1 MHGAP
6 EEFRRGNMQRSKTMN
21 MMRKWLEISLR
32 ALLLTLIVAAFAI
45 DAARAAHPAGSVQVA
60 CGHRYIAQA
69 EASRLF
75 GTNSVSQAYARR
87 RALYLQLARAC
98 AGRQGT
104 TMLAILA
111 EPVAA
116 TPARER

>member
-1 MHGAP
+1 
-6 EEFRRGNMQRSKTMN
+6 MN
-21 MMRKWLEISLR
+21 TIRKWLEISLR
-32 ALLLTLIVAAFAI
+32 ALLLTLVVAAFAI
-45 DAARAAHPAGSVQVA
+45 DAARAAPPAGSVQVD
-60 CGHRYIAQA
+60 CGDRYISQA